1 MVNQKVFQRQ
11 TTVHL
16 RMNSGDGIQARAAS
30 LRQEA
35 TRRWLVKD
43 ELVFLL
49 QHYQSVGVPVA
60 HALQLQPISGT
71 LLFYNTQEVSDYKKD
86 GWFWQKRKDKSGRV
100 REDRAKLVINRQVII
115 LGTYVHSAETSTFHR
130 RIYSVRD
137 SKENIVLVHY
147 FDEVNKEPVNR
158 QLPSDSSKND
168 VNSSKGMK
176 RSLSV
181 KTSGASSGFMP
192 PFRQLS
198 PLKTLSPD
206 ETVESIM
213 KNCFEAEVEPHTAS
227 DHNSSFNISDADL
240 LLLKDSAM
248 DGIITGFEPDELFND
263 LSSATSSE
271 EGVSGLGGQ
280 QTFELAEISDFSPDW
295 DFGDGGAKVL
305 ICLAAKLPER
315 LAQDPLKLF
324 IQFGTK
330 RVRAEKVSDTVLRCT
345 APSSRQLGNV
355 DICVCHWG
363 GSLHQESIL
372 LSHKR
377 QFTYR
382 SHYLVSPSLVGEI
395 AKDKRA
401 LETESIDP
409 LELTASSPVHT
420 FGTGKRGRSPT
431 VLSQTIGMN
440 RSEDRFSNRNLSTYV
455 ESDLDERQCKIR
467 VVERLSEFHQAIR
480 TKTAASPLKSPA
492 AFGTEGLKNENNPE
506 REDPAPLLTVS
517 PASGSSTRQV
527 QQSSQQI
534 AQSSG
539 STELS
544 STSTSSSETSI
555 ALDDCTIEALSDNDL
570 EQLSEKLLER
580 VVRQLVTVAH
590 TSEELLEE
598 LNSLDETGLSL
609 LHYVSFYNYSQLV
622 PVLIAHGAHINQQ
635 STQGQTA
642 LHLAAG
648 CGHNEVVDV
657 LLQSGADLQVRDFD
671 GLTAADRAEKSRH
684 LEVAGKLHQHMGG
697 DTGDL
702 GAIDEIYGF
711 GGSPMEIDDAPTPYT
726 DAGDMGLL
734 AGDDHVPVI
743 RPPRS
748 HSSSCES
755 PCEANLSSKATSYVG
770 ENQEHNRKL
779 LLGAFSTMSL
789 HDKCALS
796 LSISRDSAGHVA
808 RRRESSF
815 GEDVVISPCSS
826 STGTSVGFGSSP
838 ASMVGM
844 DSNLVGGRL
853 VLSGAEN
860 DSDVQ
865 SVIAEDE
872 ESLNKLQA
880 AMELMGPEERQSLE
894 DEVKVLQHGI
904 RAWLLKRNCKN
915 MRETTKQLR
924 EATQSIE
931 DQQKQQEADE
941 SCSLMTRDVSER
953 ERAAVTVQAATRS
966 MLARRSFLQTKH
978 VAIKFQAATRGVLCR
993 KNFARMKAHALAS
1006 LVIQRN
1012 VREWW
1017 NKQPAAT
1024 RPGSVDREVEE
1035 EEKDTEEKA
1044 SVPQDAYESALR
1056 DEVQLSL

>member
-1 MVNQKVFQRQ
+1 MD
-11 TTVHL
+11 
-16 RMNSGDGIQARAAS
+16 SGDGIQARAAS
-30 LRQEA
+30 LRKEA
-35 TRRWLVKD
+35 AQRWLVKD

-49 QHYQSVGVPVA
+49 LHHKLVGVPVLRS
-60 HALQLQPISGT
+60 LQLRPPSGT
-71 LLFYNTQEVSDYKKD
+71 LLFYNTLEVSDYKKD
-86 GWFWQKRKDKSGRV
+86 GWHWQKRKDKSGRV
-100 REDRAKLVINRQVII
+100 REDRAKLVINREVII

-137 SKENIVLVHY
+137 SKENIILVHY
-147 FDEVNKEPVNR
+147 FDEVNKETVGRQMSADVSKSSVN
-158 QLPSDSSKND
+158 
-168 VNSSKGMK
+168 KGVK
-176 RSLSV
+176 RSLPVASTNS
-181 KTSGASSGFMP
+181 TSAILPLRQPSPPKPLSSE
-192 PFRQLS
+192 
-198 PLKTLSPD
+198 

-213 KNCFEAEVEPHTAS
+213 KNCFEMDFEPQTTSYQPSATHLS
-227 DHNSSFNISDADL
+227 DTDL
-240 LLLKDSAM
+240 LLLKDNVM
-248 DGIITGFEPDELFND
+248 EGITSEFGADDLFND
-263 LSSATSSE
+263 LAPATSPE
-271 EGVSGLGGQ
+271 TGVCGLGGQ

-295 DFGDGGAKVL
+295 DFGDGGAKIL
-305 ICLAAKLPER
+305 LCLAARLPEKS
-315 LAQDPLKLF
+315 AQDPTRLF
-324 IQFGTK
+324 VQFGGK

-345 APSSRQLGNV
+345 APSSRDLGSV
-355 DICVCHWG
+355 DIFVCHLG
-363 GSLHQESIL
+363 GPSQQTCIQ
-372 LSHKR
+372 LSHKK

-382 SHYLVSPSLVGEI
+382 SHYQVSPSLVGEI
-395 AKDKRA
+395 AKEKQER
-401 LETESIDP
+401 
-409 LELTASSPVHT
+409 
-420 FGTGKRGRSPT
+420 
-431 VLSQTIGMN
+431 LSG
-440 RSEDRFSNRNLSTYV
+440 SNRNLSSYV

-480 TKTAASPLKSPA
+480 TKAAEPA
-492 AFGTEGLKNENNPE
+492 AKDAGALPI
-506 REDPAPLLTVS
+506 
-517 PASGSSTRQV
+517 ASGRSSVEKNRSGAEHNSSARAM
-527 QQSSQQI
+527 QSSPGLSTSQI
-534 AQSSG
+534 QHTNQENLSGEAAETPSTLVSSSG
-539 STELS
+539 
-544 STSTSSSETSI
+544 TSI

-622 PVLIAHGAHINQQ
+622 PVLVAHGAHINQQ

-648 CGHNEVVDV
+648 CGHDAVVDV

-671 GLTAADRAEKSRH
+671 GLTAADRAEKSGH
-684 LEVAGKLHQHMGG
+684 ADVAAKLHRHMGD
-697 DTGDL
+697 DTSTDMGVV
-702 GAIDEIYGF
+702 DEIYGF
-711 GGSPMEIDDAPTPYT
+711 GGSPMEIDDAPTPYM

-734 AGDDHVPVI
+734 EGSSHVVPTV

-748 HSSSCES
+748 HSNSCES
-755 PCEANLSSKATSYVG
+755 PCEASLASKATSYVG

-796 LSISRDSAGHVA
+796 LSISRDSAGHPT
-808 RRRESSF
+808 RRRESSV
-815 GEDVVISPCSS
+815 GDEILVSPSS
-826 STGTSVGFGSSP
+826 STGTSAGFGSSP

-853 VLSGAEN
+853 MLSGTEN

-872 ESLNKLQA
+872 EGLNKLQA

-924 EATQSIE
+924 EATQTIE
-931 DQQKQQEADE
+931 DQQKQQEAADHRSMVASE
-941 SCSLMTRDVSER
+941 LSER

-1024 RPGSVDREVEE
+1024 RPGSLDKVADVEE
-1035 EEKDTEEKA
+1035 EDSTEEKA
-1044 SVPQDAYESALR
+1044 AIPPNTYEQALHNGGLRNPQ
-1056 DEVQLSL
+1056 

>member
-1 MVNQKVFQRQ
+1 
-11 TTVHL
+11 
-16 RMNSGDGIQARAAS
+16 MNSGHGIQARAAS

-49 QHYQSVGVPVA
+49 LHYKLVGVPVP
-60 HALQLQPISGT
+60 HALQLRPPSGT
-71 LLFYNTQEVSDYKKD
+71 LLFYNTLAVSDYKKD
-86 GWFWQKRKDKSGRV
+86 GWHWQKRKDKSGRV

-115 LGTYVHSAETSTFHR
+115 LGTYVHSAESSTFHR

-137 SKENIVLVHY
+137 SNESIVLVHY
-147 FDEVNKEPVNR
+147 FDEVNKEPVTR
-158 QLPSDSSKND
+158 QLPSDSTKINENMSRG
-168 VNSSKGMK
+168 VK
-176 RSLSV
+176 RALSV
-181 KTSGASSGFMP
+181 ANTSSILTGVMP
-192 PFRQLS
+192 PNRQPS
-198 PLKTLSPD
+198 PPKPLPSE

-213 KNCFEAEVEPHTAS
+213 KNCLEMDFEPHAAS
-227 DHNSSFNISDADL
+227 YPTLNISDADL
-240 LLLKDSAM
+240 LLLKDNCM
-248 DGIITGFEPDELFND
+248 DGITSGFGADDLFNV
-263 LSSATSSE
+263 LTLATSPE
-271 EGVSGLGGQ
+271 KGDCGLGGQ

-315 LAQDPLKLF
+315 LAQDPMKLF
-324 IQFGTK
+324 VQFGVK

-345 APSSRQLGNV
+345 APSSRELGSV
-355 DICVCHWG
+355 DIFVCHWNG
-363 GSLHQESIL
+363 PLQQESIQ

-382 SHYLVSPSLVGEI
+382 SHYQVSPSLAGEI
-395 AKDKRA
+395 AKDNRVSEA
-401 LETESIDP
+401 GAIDP
-409 LELTASSPVHT
+409 LELTAPSPGHNT
-420 FGTGKRGRSPT
+420 FGTGKRGRSPS
-431 VLSQTIGMN
+431 VLSHAAGMK
-440 RSEDRFSNRNLSTYV
+440 RSQDRLSGSNRNLSTYV

-480 TKTAASPLKSPA
+480 TKTAEPA
-492 AFGTEGLKNENNPE
+492 VKGSLSFAAGNNSSVPSE
-506 REDPAPLLTVS
+506 REDRLSLPAIV
-517 PASGSSTRQV
+517 PASGLSTSQVQHSSQRIAQDSVTMEPPPSST
-527 QQSSQQI
+527 
-534 AQSSG
+534 
-539 STELS
+539 E
-544 STSTSSSETSI
+544 TST

-622 PVLIAHGAHINQQ
+622 PVLVAHGAHINQQ

-648 CGHNEVVDV
+648 CGHDEVVDV
-657 LLQSGADLQVRDFD
+657 LLQSGADLRVRDFD
-671 GLTAADRAEKSRH
+671 GLTAADRAEKSGH
-684 LEVAGKLHQHMGG
+684 ADVAAKLHHHMGG
-697 DTGDL
+697 GTLSDL
-702 GAIDEIYGF
+702 GAVDEIYGF
-711 GGSPMEIDDAPTPYT
+711 GGSPMEIDDAPTPYM

-734 AGDDHVPVI
+734 ASNDHAMPSA
-743 RPPRS
+743 RPLRS
-748 HSSSCES
+748 HSNSCES
-755 PCEANLSSKATSYVG
+755 PCEAGLSSKVTSYVG

-796 LSISRDSAGHVA
+796 LSISRDSVGHVV
-808 RRRESSF
+808 RRRESSV
-815 GEDVVISPCSS
+815 GEETLISPSSS

-838 ASMVGM
+838 ASMVGI

-853 VLSGAEN
+853 VLLSGTEN

-872 ESLNKLQA
+872 EGLNKLQA

-931 DQQKQQEADE
+931 DQQKQQ
-941 SCSLMTRDVSER
+941 SLVTSELSER
-953 ERAAVTVQAATRS
+953 ERAAVTVQAATRT
-966 MLARRSFLQTKH
+966 MLARRTFLQTKH

-1017 NKQPAAT
+1017 NKQPSAT
-1024 RPGSVDREVEE
+1024 RPGSIEREADDEEKDADE
-1035 EEKDTEEKA
+1035 EEKA
-1044 SVPQDAYESALR
+1044 P
-1056 DEVQLSL
+1056 SL